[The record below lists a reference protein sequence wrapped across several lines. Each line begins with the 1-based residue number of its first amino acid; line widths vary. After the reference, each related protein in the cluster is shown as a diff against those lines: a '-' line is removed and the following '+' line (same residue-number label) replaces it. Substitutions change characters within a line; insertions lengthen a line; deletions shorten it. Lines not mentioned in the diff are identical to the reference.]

1 MFVSVVMYCLS
12 LSMRSHCLGVGFG
25 VSAVRKLWIVCF
37 VIDWMVN
44 SVFFCD
50 GFRVRMAFVTMR
62 SWMVCCVGVVG
73 FLWWDLV

>member
-1 MFVSVVMYCLS
+1 MVRTFPCRRRIVWVSCLSCLLVFVSVVMYCLS

-44 SVFFCD
+44 SVFF
-50 GFRVRMAFVTMR
+50 
-62 SWMVCCVGVVG
+62 
-73 FLWWDLV
+73 L